1 MGRVKLVTEGGPH
14 AVVRGFDV
22 ADFLETER
30 IGRTVEIWE
39 RLPST
44 NDRAVQLAKQGAL
57 AGLAVVA
64 IEQTQGRGQR
74 GRRWASP
81 PGAGLYV
88 SFVVRPN
95 LSPRLAPTLTL
106 IAGVAVRA
114 ALSAFCP
121 VRLGIKWPN
130 DILAAEGP
138 EQGKKL
144 AGILLEASADPFKI
158 DHAVIGIGVNL
169 SGVGRPAEL
178 EAIATDLSRLGVPA
192 PPLPVLF
199 GAIANELERRLYA
212 AEMEGLGPLA
222 RTWTTHALGLGQ
234 EVVVRTGE
242 EVLRGTHLG
251 IAEDGALLLG
261 TPNGRRPVYRGD
273 LELPGVPRSP
283 LSS

>member
-1 MGRVKLVTEGGPH
+1 MGRVKLVTHNSPH
-14 AVVRGFDV
+14 AMVRGFD
-22 ADFLETER
+22 AAALLETER
-30 IGRTVEIWE
+30 IGRTVELWE

-57 AGLAVVA
+57 AGLAVLA
-64 IEQTQGRGQR
+64 MEQTQGRGQR

-81 PGAGLYV
+81 PGSGLYV

-114 ALSAFCP
+114 ALAPYSR

-130 DILAAEGP
+130 DVLAAEGP
-138 EQGKKL
+138 ERGKKL

-158 DHAVIGIGVNL
+158 DHAVIGVGVNL
-169 SGVGRPAEL
+169 SGAGRPAEL
-178 EAIATDLSRLGVPA
+178 EAIATDLSRLGAEP

-222 RTWTTHALGLGQ
+222 RTWTAQALGLGQ
-234 EVVVRTGE
+234 EVVVRTSE

-261 TPNGRRPVYRGD
+261 TPTGRRPIYRGD